1 MEDCLFCKI
10 VAGEI
15 PSDKV
20 YEDDLVVAFSDIDPK
35 APVHVLIIP
44 KKHFASIMD
53 VGPEDAKYIAAMTN
67 AAQQIVRDKGLEDS
81 GFRLV
86 VNTGED
92 GGQTVPHLHMH
103 LLGGRA
109 LEWPPG

>member
-1 MEDCLFCKI
+1 MDNCLFCKI

-15 PSDKV
+15 PSEKV
-20 YEDDLVVAFSDIDPK
+20 YEDELVLAFGDIDPK

-44 KKHFASIMD
+44 KKHFSSIMEMRGD
-53 VGPEDAKYIAAMTN
+53 EMKYLDAMAK
-67 AAQQIVRDKGLEDS
+67 AAQKIAQEKGLDDT

-86 VNTGED
+86 INTGED

-109 LEWPPG
+109 LGWPPG